1 MGDIVQTSEYIA
13 IIRRAEFVDLFKYGW
28 LYLPHSVRLD
38 QSMCA
43 GEGRETF
50 EDLVRWIPVYE
61 YSFEYLLIRFLDS
74 EEDILVRTVHI
85 EQVIAVY
92 AFDERA
98 KYELSISFDPRI
110 KIQVSVWAE
119 WFHEKWRQSFQEQC
133 EQGVVAIWSLFG
145 LSDEDKRVCEETI
158 SKEIKDE
165 IFELIFSGRRPEGEL
180 SPWIYLF
187 LYERH
192 ATYPKDKHKG
202 YFLDYIHTCI
212 SIFEKKELGGEFDVR
227 DSGYEVVRLLDM
239 ATSDKFSDLQNSI
252 ATSGLKNKVDEIAPL
267 YHDTAPLFLYLKSRC
282 AEGFDRW
289 LLDNKRKEWLV
300 NASYKRLALYL
311 LGLTLGYDKVYDAY
325 YDQLPLSIFSD
336 EPKVQKKFK
345 KRTPSLPTQPQ
356 VPSQRRIEPM
366 PETNVTDEEIE
377 CKPTPDSLPIAW
389 VKPEG
394 KKRLGAK
401 TPIYPVYTPERK
413 KELEESGY
421 KGVLY
426 VSLKKA
432 QFNCQCVRKA
442 LQKRGYDA
450 QDEGRSLYSVDLN
463 KHDVEP
469 SEHLLFK
476 YEAI

>member
-1 MGDIVQTSEYIA
+1 MGDIVQAEYIA

-28 LYLPHSVRLD
+28 LPLPHSVRLD
-38 QSMCA
+38 QPMQA

-50 EDLVRWIPVYE
+50 DELVRWMPVYE

-74 EEDILVRTVHI
+74 DEDILVRTVNI

-92 AFDERA
+92 TFDERA

-110 KIQVSVWAE
+110 KIQVSVWTE
-119 WFHEKWRQSFQEQC
+119 WFHEKWRQSFQQQC

-145 LSDEDKRVCEETI
+145 LSTEEKIVCEKTI
-158 SKEIKDE
+158 TPEIQGK
-165 IFELIFSGRRPEGEL
+165 IFELIFSGCRPRGEL

-192 ATYPKDKHKG
+192 ATYPKDKNKG

-212 SIFEKKELGGEFDVR
+212 SIFEKKERDGEFDVR
-227 DSGYEVVRLLDM
+227 DSGYEVVRLLDK
-239 ATSDKFSDLQNSI
+239 AISDKFPNLRTSI
-252 ATSGLKNKVDEIAPL
+252 EASKLKEQVDKIDPL

-282 AEGFDRW
+282 AEGFDRG
-289 LLDNKRKEWLV
+289 LLKDEVKKTLV
-300 NASYKRLALYL
+300 NEPYKRVALYL

-325 YDQLPLSIFSD
+325 YDELPLSIFSD

-345 KRTPSLPTQPQ
+345 KRIPPLSTQPR
-356 VPSQRRIEPM
+356 VPSQRRIEPT

-377 CKPTPDSLPIAW
+377 CKPTPESRPIAW
-389 VKPEG
+389 IKPKG
-394 KKRLGAK
+394 KRLGAK
-401 TPIYPVYTPERK
+401 TPIYPVYTPERQE
-413 KELEESGY
+413 ELKESGY

-426 VSLKKA
+426 VCLKKA

-450 QDEGRSLYSVDLN
+450 QDEGRRLYSVDLN

-469 SEHLLFK
+469 QEDLLFYK
-476 YEAI
+476 DEAI

>member
-1 MGDIVQTSEYIA
+1 MGDIVQAEYIA

-28 LYLPHSVRLD
+28 LPLPHSVRLD
-38 QSMCA
+38 QPMQA
-43 GEGRETF
+43 GVGRETF
-50 EDLVRWIPVYE
+50 EELVRWMPVYE
-61 YSFEYLLIRFLDS
+61 YSLEYLLIRFLDS
-74 EEDILVRTVHI
+74 DEDILVRTVNI

-92 AFDERA
+92 TFDEEA
-98 KYELSISFDPRI
+98 KYNLSISFDPRI
-110 KIQVSVWAE
+110 KIQVSVWQE
-119 WFHEKWRQSFQEQC
+119 WFHEKWRQSFRHQC

-145 LSDEDKRVCEETI
+145 LSVEDKIACEKTI
-158 SKEIKDE
+158 TSEIQDK

-192 ATYPKDKHKG
+192 ATYPKDKNKG

-212 SIFEKKELGGEFDVR
+212 SIFEKKERDGEFDVR
-227 DSGYEVVRLLDM
+227 DSGYEVVRLLDK
-239 ATSDKFSDLQNSI
+239 ATSDKFPNLRTSI
-252 ATSGLKNKVDEIAPL
+252 EASKLKEQVDKIAPL

-282 AEGFDRW
+282 AEGFDRG
-289 LLDNKRKEWLV
+289 LLKDEVKKTLV
-300 NASYKRLALYL
+300 NEPYKRVALYL

-325 YDQLPLSIFSD
+325 YDELPLSIFSD
-336 EPKVQKKFK
+336 EPQVQKKLK
-345 KRTPSLPTQPQ
+345 TRMPPLPTQPR

-389 VKPEG
+389 IKPEG
-394 KKRLGAK
+394 KRLGAK

-413 KELEESGY
+413 EELKKFGY

-426 VSLKKA
+426 VCLKKA

-450 QDEGRSLYSVDLN
+450 QDEGRSLPSVDLN

-469 SEHLLFK
+469 QEDLLFK
-476 YEAI
+476 DEAI

>member
-1 MGDIVQTSEYIA
+1 MGDIVPASEYIA

-38 QSMCA
+38 QPMQA
-43 GEGRETF
+43 GVGRETF
-50 EDLVRWIPVYE
+50 EELVRWMPVYE

-74 EEDILVRTVHI
+74 DEDILVRTVHI

-92 AFDERA
+92 TFDERA

-110 KIQVSVWAE
+110 KIQVSAWTE
-119 WFHEKWRQSFQEQC
+119 WFHEKWRESFRQQC
-133 EQGVVAIWSLFG
+133 KQGVVAIWSLFG
-145 LSDEDKRVCEETI
+145 LSDKDKIACEKTI
-158 SKEIKDE
+158 TPEIQDK
-165 IFELIFSGRRPEGEL
+165 IFELIFSGRRPEGVL

-192 ATYPKDKHKG
+192 ATYPKDKNKG

-212 SIFEKKELGGEFDVR
+212 SIFEKKERDGEFDVR
-227 DSGYEVVRLLDM
+227 DSGYEVVNLLDNV
-239 ATSDKFSDLQNSI
+239 TSDRFSDLQNSI

-282 AEGFDRW
+282 AEGFDRG
-289 LLDNKRKEWLV
+289 LLKDEVKKTLV
-300 NASYKRLALYL
+300 NEPYKRVALYL

-325 YDQLPLSIFSD
+325 YDELPLSIFSD

-345 KRTPSLPTQPQ
+345 KRIPPLSTQPR

-377 CKPTPDSLPIAW
+377 CKPTPESLPIAW
-389 VKPEG
+389 IKP
-394 KKRLGAK
+394 KDKRLGAK
-401 TPIYPVYTPERK
+401 TPIYPVYTDARR

-421 KGVLY
+421 KGRLY
-426 VSLKKA
+426 IHLKKE
-432 QFNCQCVRKA
+432 QFKCKCVQEA
-442 LQKRGYDA
+442 LQKRGYDDA
-450 QDEGRSLYSVDLN
+450 QDEGRRLYSVDLN

-469 SEHLLFK
+469 QEDLLF
-476 YEAI
+476 

>member
-28 LYLPHSVRLD
+28 LPLPHSVRLD
-38 QSMCA
+38 QPMQA
-43 GEGRETF
+43 GVGCETF
-50 EDLVRWIPVYE
+50 EDLVRWMPVYE

-74 EEDILVRTVHI
+74 DEDILVRTVHI
-85 EQVIAVY
+85 EQVMAVY
-92 AFDERA
+92 TFDERA

-110 KIQVSVWAE
+110 KIQVSVWKE
-119 WFHEKWRQSFQEQC
+119 WFHEKWRQSFRQQC
-133 EQGVVAIWSLFG
+133 EQGVVAVWSLFG

-192 ATYPKDKHKG
+192 ATYPKDKNKG

-212 SIFEKKELGGEFDVR
+212 SIFEKKERDGEFDVR
-227 DSGYEVVRLLDM
+227 DSGYEVVRLLDK
-239 ATSDKFSDLQNSI
+239 ATSDKFPNLRTSI
-252 ATSGLKNKVDEIAPL
+252 EASKLKEQVDKIAPL

-282 AEGFDRW
+282 AEGFDRG
-289 LLDNKRKEWLV
+289 LLKDEVKKTLV
-300 NASYKRLALYL
+300 NEPYKRVALYL

-325 YDQLPLSIFSD
+325 YDELPLSIFSD
-336 EPKVQKKFK
+336 EPQVQKKLK
-345 KRTPSLPTQPQ
+345 KRMPPLPTQPR
-356 VPSQRRIEPM
+356 VPSPRRIEPM

-389 VKPEG
+389 IKPEG
-394 KKRLGAK
+394 KRLGAK
-401 TPIYPVYTPERK
+401 TPIYPVYTHGRL

-421 KGVLY
+421 KGRLY
-426 VSLKKA
+426 IRLRKE
-432 QFNCQCVRKA
+432 QFKCKCVQEA

-450 QDEGRSLYSVDLN
+450 QDEGRRLFPVGLN
-463 KHDVEP
+463 KHDVAPQED
-469 SEHLLFK
+469 LLF
-476 YEAI
+476 

>member
-13 IIRRAEFVDLFKYGW
+13 IIRRAEFIDLFKYGG
-28 LYLPHSVRLD
+28 LHLPHSVRLD
-38 QSMCA
+38 QSMRA

-50 EDLVRWIPVYE
+50 DELVRWMPVYE

-74 EEDILVRTVHI
+74 DEDILVRTVHI
-85 EQVIAVY
+85 EQVMAVY
-92 AFDERA
+92 TFDERA

-110 KIQVSVWAE
+110 KIQVSVWTE
-119 WFHEKWRQSFQEQC
+119 WFHEKWRQSFQQQC

-145 LSDEDKRVCEETI
+145 LSVEDKIACEKTI
-158 SKEIKDE
+158 TSEIQDK

-192 ATYPKDKHKG
+192 ATYPKDKNKG

-212 SIFEKKELGGEFDVR
+212 SIFEKKERDGEFDVR
-227 DSGYEVVRLLDM
+227 DSGYEVVRLLDK
-239 ATSDKFSDLQNSI
+239 AISDKFPNLRTSI
-252 ATSGLKNKVDEIAPL
+252 EASKLKEQVDKIDPL

-282 AEGFDRW
+282 AEGFDRG
-289 LLDNKRKEWLV
+289 LLKDEVKKTLV
-300 NASYKRLALYL
+300 NEPYKRVALYL

-325 YDQLPLSIFSD
+325 YDELPLSIFSD

-345 KRTPSLPTQPQ
+345 KRIPPLSTQPR
-356 VPSQRRIEPM
+356 VPSQRRIEPT

-377 CKPTPDSLPIAW
+377 CKPTPESRPIAW
-389 VKPEG
+389 IKPEG
-394 KKRLGAK
+394 KRLGAK
-401 TPIYPVYTPERK
+401 TPIYPVYTPERQE
-413 KELEESGY
+413 ELKESGY

-426 VSLKKA
+426 VCLKKA

-450 QDEGRSLYSVDLN
+450 QDEGRHLYSVDLN

-469 SEHLLFK
+469 QEDLLFYK
-476 YEAI
+476 DEAI

>member
-28 LYLPHSVRLD
+28 LPLPHSVRLD
-38 QSMCA
+38 QPMQA
-43 GEGRETF
+43 GVGCETF
-50 EDLVRWIPVYE
+50 EDLVRWMPVYE

-74 EEDILVRTVHI
+74 DEDILVRTVHI
-85 EQVIAVY
+85 EQVMAVY
-92 AFDERA
+92 TFDERA

-110 KIQVSVWAE
+110 KIQVSVWKE
-119 WFHEKWRQSFQEQC
+119 WFHEKWRQSFRQQC
-133 EQGVVAIWSLFG
+133 EQGVVAVWSLFG

-180 SPWIYLF
+180 LPWIYLF

-192 ATYPKDKHKG
+192 ATYPKDKNKG

-212 SIFEKKELGGEFDVR
+212 SIFEKKERDGEFDVR
-227 DSGYEVVRLLDM
+227 DSGYEVVRLLDK
-239 ATSDKFSDLQNSI
+239 ATSDKFPNLRTSI
-252 ATSGLKNKVDEIAPL
+252 EASKLKEQVDKIAPL

-282 AEGFDRW
+282 AEGFDRG
-289 LLDNKRKEWLV
+289 LLKDEVKKMLV
-300 NASYKRLALYL
+300 NEPYKRVALYL

-325 YDQLPLSIFSD
+325 YDELPLSIFSD
-336 EPKVQKKFK
+336 EPQVQKKFK
-345 KRTPSLPTQPQ
+345 KRIRSISTQPR
-356 VPSQRRIEPM
+356 VPSQRRIESM

-377 CKPTPDSLPIAW
+377 CKPTPYSLPIAW
-389 VKPEG
+389 IKPEG
-394 KKRLGAK
+394 KTLGAK

-413 KELEESGY
+413 EELKKFGY

-426 VSLKKA
+426 VCLKKA

-450 QDEGRSLYSVDLN
+450 QDEGRRLPSVDLN

-469 SEHLLFK
+469 QEDLLFK
-476 YEAI
+476 DEAI

>member
-28 LYLPHSVRLD
+28 LPLPHSVRLD
-38 QSMCA
+38 QPMCA

-50 EDLVRWIPVYE
+50 DELVRWMPVYE

-74 EEDILVRTVHI
+74 DEDILVRTVHI

-110 KIQVSVWAE
+110 KIQVSVWKE
-119 WFHEKWRQSFQEQC
+119 WFHEKWRQAFQQQC

-145 LSDEDKRVCEETI
+145 LSDKDKIACEKTI
-158 SKEIKDE
+158 TPEIQDK
-165 IFELIFSGRRPEGEL
+165 IFELIFSGRRPEGGL

-192 ATYPKDKHKG
+192 ATYPKDKNKG
-202 YFLDYIHTCI
+202 YFLDYIHI
-212 SIFEKKELGGEFDVR
+212 YLNYSSQKEHDFDVR
-227 DSGYEVVRLLDM
+227 DNNLEVVKLLDNV
-239 ATSDKFSDLQNSI
+239 TSDKFSDLQNSI

-282 AEGFDRW
+282 AEGFDRG
-289 LLDNKRKEWLV
+289 LLKDEVKKTLV
-300 NASYKRLALYL
+300 NEPYKRVALYL

-325 YDQLPLSIFSD
+325 YDELPLSIFSD
-336 EPKVQKKFK
+336 EPKVQKEFK
-345 KRTPSLPTQPQ
+345 KRIRSISTQPR
-356 VPSQRRIEPM
+356 VPSQRRMEPM

-377 CKPTPDSLPIAW
+377 CKPTLDSRPIEW
-389 VKPEG
+389 IKPKG
-394 KKRLGAK
+394 KRLGAK
-401 TPIYPVYTPERK
+401 TPIYPVYTHKRLN
-413 KELEESGY
+413 ELEESGY

-426 VSLKKA
+426 VRLKKE
-432 QFNCQCVRKA
+432 QFKCQCVRKA
-442 LQKRGYDA
+442 LQDREYDA
-450 QDEGRSLYSVDLN
+450 QDEGRRLYSASQN

-469 SEHLLFK
+469 PEDLLF
-476 YEAI
+476 

>member
-50 EDLVRWIPVYE
+50 DELVRWMPVYE

-98 KYELSISFDPRI
+98 KYELSISFDLRI
-110 KIQVSVWAE
+110 KIQVSVWTE
-119 WFHEKWRQSFQEQC
+119 WFHEKWRQSFQQQC

-145 LSDEDKRVCEETI
+145 LSVEDKIACEKTI
-158 SKEIKDE
+158 TPEIQDK
-165 IFELIFSGRRPEGEL
+165 IFELIFSERRPEGGL

-192 ATYPKDKHKG
+192 ATYPKDKNKG
-202 YFLDYIHTCI
+202 YFLDYIHI
-212 SIFEKKELGGEFDVR
+212 YLNYSSQKEHDFDVR
-227 DSGYEVVRLLDM
+227 DNNLEVVRLLDK
-239 ATSDKFSDLQNSI
+239 ATSDKFPNLRTSI
-252 ATSGLKNKVDEIAPL
+252 EASKLKEQVDKIAPL

-282 AEGFDRW
+282 AEGFDRG
-289 LLDNKRKEWLV
+289 LLKDEVKKTLV
-300 NASYKRLALYL
+300 NEPYKRVALYL

-325 YDQLPLSIFSD
+325 YDELPLSIFSD
-336 EPKVQKKFK
+336 EPQVQKKLK
-345 KRTPSLPTQPQ
+345 KRMPPLPTQPR

-389 VKPEG
+389 IKPEG

-426 VSLKKA
+426 VCLKKA

-450 QDEGRSLYSVDLN
+450 QDEGRRLYSVDLN

-469 SEHLLFK
+469 PEHLLF
-476 YEAI
+476 

>member
-28 LYLPHSVRLD
+28 LPLPHSVRLD
-38 QSMCA
+38 QPMQA
-43 GEGRETF
+43 REGRETF
-50 EDLVRWIPVYE
+50 EELVRWMPVYE

-110 KIQVSVWAE
+110 KIQVSVWTE
-119 WFHEKWRQSFQEQC
+119 WFHEKWRQSFQQQC

-145 LSDEDKRVCEETI
+145 LSVEDKIACEKTI
-158 SKEIKDE
+158 TPEIQDK
-165 IFELIFSGRRPEGEL
+165 IFELIFSERRPKGGL

-192 ATYPKDKHKG
+192 ATYPKDKNKG
-202 YFLDYIHTCI
+202 YFLDYIHI
-212 SIFEKKELGGEFDVR
+212 YLNYSSQKEHDFDVR
-227 DSGYEVVRLLDM
+227 DNNLEVVKLLDKV
-239 ATSDKFSDLQNSI
+239 TSDKFADLRTSI
-252 ATSGLKNKVDEIAPL
+252 AASELKNKVDEITPL

-282 AEGFDRW
+282 AEGFDRG
-289 LLDNKRKEWLV
+289 LLKDEVKKMLV
-300 NASYKRLALYL
+300 NEPYKRVALYL

-325 YDQLPLSIFSD
+325 YDKLPLSIFSD
-336 EPKVQKKFK
+336 EPQVQKKFK
-345 KRTPSLPTQPQ
+345 KRIRSISTQPR

-389 VKPEG
+389 IKPED
-394 KKRLGAK
+394 KRLGAK
-401 TPIYPVYTPERK
+401 TPIYPVYTHERL

-421 KGVLY
+421 NGGLY
-426 VSLKKA
+426 ISLRKE
-432 QFNCQCVRKA
+432 QFKCQCVWKA
-442 LQKRGYDA
+442 LQKRGCDA
-450 QDEGRSLYSVDLN
+450 QDEGRRLFPVGQN
-463 KHDVEP
+463 KHNVEP
-469 SEHLLFK
+469 QEDLLF
-476 YEAI
+476 

>member
-38 QSMCA
+38 QSMRV

-50 EDLVRWIPVYE
+50 DELVRWMPVYE

-110 KIQVSVWAE
+110 KTQVSAWTE
-119 WFHEKWRQSFQEQC
+119 WFHEKWRESFRQQC

-145 LSDEDKRVCEETI
+145 LSVEDKIACEKTI
-158 SKEIKDE
+158 TQEIQDK

-192 ATYPKDKHKG
+192 ATYPKDKNKG

-212 SIFEKKELGGEFDVR
+212 SIFEKKERDGEFDVR
-227 DSGYEVVRLLDM
+227 DSGYEVVRLLDK
-239 ATSDKFSDLQNSI
+239 ATSDKFPNLRTSI
-252 ATSGLKNKVDEIAPL
+252 EASKLKEQVDKIAPL

-282 AEGFDRW
+282 AEGFDRG
-289 LLDNKRKEWLV
+289 LLKDEVKKTLV
-300 NASYKRLALYL
+300 NEPYKRVALYL

-325 YDQLPLSIFSD
+325 YDELPLSIFSD
-336 EPKVQKKFK
+336 EPQVQKKFK
-345 KRTPSLPTQPQ
+345 KQIPPHSTQPR
-356 VPSQRRIEPM
+356 VPSQRRMEPT
-366 PETNVTDEEIE
+366 PEPNVTDEEIE

-389 VKPEG
+389 IKPEG
-394 KKRLGAK
+394 KKLGAK

-413 KELEESGY
+413 EELKKFGY

-426 VSLKKA
+426 VCLKKA

-450 QDEGRSLYSVDLN
+450 QDEGRRLPSVDLN

-469 SEHLLFK
+469 QEDLLFK
-476 YEAI
+476 DEAI

>member
-1 MGDIVQTSEYIA
+1 MGDIVPASEYIA

-28 LYLPHSVRLD
+28 LPLPHSVRLD
-38 QSMCA
+38 QPMRV

-50 EDLVRWIPVYE
+50 EELVRWMPVYE

-74 EEDILVRTVHI
+74 DEDILVRTVHI
-85 EQVIAVY
+85 EQVMAVY
-92 AFDERA
+92 TFDERA

-110 KIQVSVWAE
+110 KIQVSAWTE
-119 WFHEKWRQSFQEQC
+119 WFHEKWRESFQKQC

-145 LSDEDKRVCEETI
+145 LSVEDKIACEKTI
-158 SKEIKDE
+158 IPEIQGK

-227 DSGYEVVRLLDM
+227 DSGFEVVRLLDE

-252 ATSGLKNKVDEIAPL
+252 ATSELKKQVDTIAPL
-267 YHDTAPLFLYLKSRC
+267 YHDTAPLFLYLKSCC
-282 AEGFDRW
+282 AEGFDRK
-289 LLDNKRKEWLV
+289 LLDNKFKEGLV
-300 NASYKRLALYL
+300 NAPYKRLALYL

-325 YDQLPLSIFSD
+325 YDKLPLYIFSD

-345 KRTPSLPTQPQ
+345 KRIPPLSTQPQ

-389 VKPEG
+389 IKPEG
-394 KKRLGAK
+394 EGKRLGAK

-432 QFNCQCVRKA
+432 QFNCQCVQKA
-442 LQKRGYDA
+442 LQKRGYNA
-450 QDEGRSLYSVDLN
+450 PDEGRRLYSVDLN

-469 SEHLLFK
+469 SEDLLF
-476 YEAI
+476 

>member
-38 QSMCA
+38 QSMRA

-50 EDLVRWIPVYE
+50 DELVRWMPVYE

-110 KIQVSVWAE
+110 KTQVSAWTE
-119 WFHEKWRQSFQEQC
+119 WFHEKWRESFRQQC

-145 LSDEDKRVCEETI
+145 LSVEDKIACEKTI
-158 SKEIKDE
+158 TQEIQDK
-165 IFELIFSGRRPEGEL
+165 IFELIFSGHRPEGEI

-192 ATYPKDKHKG
+192 ATYPKDKNKG
-202 YFLDYIHTCI
+202 YFLDYIHI
-212 SIFEKKELGGEFDVR
+212 YLNYSSQKEHDFDVR
-227 DSGYEVVRLLDM
+227 DNNLEVVKLLDKV
-239 ATSDKFSDLQNSI
+239 TSDKFADLRTSI
-252 ATSGLKNKVDEIAPL
+252 AASELKNKVDEITPL

-282 AEGFDRW
+282 AEGFDRG
-289 LLDNKRKEWLV
+289 LLEDKFKERLL
-300 NASYKRLALYL
+300 NEPGNRLALYL
-311 LGLTLGYDKVYDAY
+311 LGLTLGYDKVYDAF
-325 YDQLPLSIFSD
+325 YDELPLYIFSD
-336 EPKVQKKFK
+336 EPQVQKKLK
-345 KRTPSLPTQPQ
+345 KRMPPLPTQPR

-366 PETNVTDEEIE
+366 PETNITDEEIE

-389 VKPEG
+389 IKPED
-394 KKRLGAK
+394 KRLGAK

-413 KELEESGY
+413 EELKKFGY

-426 VSLKKA
+426 VCLKKA

-450 QDEGRSLYSVDLN
+450 QDEGRRLPSVDLN

-469 SEHLLFK
+469 QEDLLFK
-476 YEAI
+476 DEAI